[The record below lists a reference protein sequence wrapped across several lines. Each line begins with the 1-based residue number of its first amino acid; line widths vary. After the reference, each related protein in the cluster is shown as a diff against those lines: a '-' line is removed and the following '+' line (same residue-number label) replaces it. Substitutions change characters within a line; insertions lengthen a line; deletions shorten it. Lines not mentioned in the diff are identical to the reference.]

1 MEKVISETNFKKAKK
16 WKGGSSLDDDLL
28 LLDDVKNA
36 PFPYDPLRMNFIIIG
51 VCTKG
56 HAEYRVDTL
65 EHVINSGDMLIV
77 SERHVVDHY
86 VPSDDLEG
94 LVLMISMNFFNEI
107 ICSIS
112 DVSSMFL
119 FSRFHPVFTISQ
131 RDRELF
137 KQYFYVIRK
146 KMQEKGNH
154 YRRDLVRTLMLAMFY
169 DLSDIVYR
177 FRLTDTKL
185 KSRSD
190 AIFARFIKLVEEN
203 CKVERRVK
211 WYAEQLDVSPK
222 YLSETV
228 KQASLRT
235 PNEWIDNYVMLAI
248 RVQLKNSSK
257 NVKDIAREL
266 NFPNQSF
273 LGKYFK
279 LHAGVSPRE
288 YRKM

>member
-131 RDRELF
+131 RDRELL

-177 FRLTDTKL
+177 FRLADTKL

>member
-1 MEKVISETNFKKAKK
+1 MERKILETNFARAKK
-16 WKGGSSLDDDLL
+16 WKGGASLDNDLL
-28 LLDDVKNA
+28 LLDNVKNA

-65 EHVINSGDMLIV
+65 EHEINAGDMLIV
-77 SERHVVDHY
+77 SERHVVDRY

-94 LVLMISMNFFNEI
+94 LVLMISVDFFNEI
-107 ICSIS
+107 ICSVS

-119 FSRFHPVFTISQ
+119 FSRFHPVFTISE

-146 KMQEKGNH
+146 KIQDKGNH
-154 YRRDLVRTLMLAMFY
+154 YQRDLVRTLMLAMFY

-177 FRLTDTKL
+177 FRLTNTKM
-185 KSRSD
+185 KTRSD
-190 AIFARFIKLVEEN
+190 AIFARFIKLVEKN
-203 CKVERRVK
+203 CKVERRVH
-211 WYAEQLDVSPK
+211 WYAEQLDVTPK
-222 YLSETV
+222 YLSEMV
-228 KQASLRT
+228 KQASLHT

-257 NVKDIAREL
+257 SIKDIANDL

>member
-77 SERHVVDHY
+77 SERHVVDRY

-131 RDRELF
+131 RDCELF

-146 KMQEKGNH
+146 KM
-154 YRRDLVRTLMLAMFY
+154 
-169 DLSDIVYR
+169 
-177 FRLTDTKL
+177 
-185 KSRSD
+185 
-190 AIFARFIKLVEEN
+190 
-203 CKVERRVK
+203 
-211 WYAEQLDVSPK
+211 
-222 YLSETV
+222 
-228 KQASLRT
+228 
-235 PNEWIDNYVMLAI
+235 
-248 RVQLKNSSK
+248 
-257 NVKDIAREL
+257 
-266 NFPNQSF
+266 
-273 LGKYFK
+273 
-279 LHAGVSPRE
+279 
-288 YRKM
+288 